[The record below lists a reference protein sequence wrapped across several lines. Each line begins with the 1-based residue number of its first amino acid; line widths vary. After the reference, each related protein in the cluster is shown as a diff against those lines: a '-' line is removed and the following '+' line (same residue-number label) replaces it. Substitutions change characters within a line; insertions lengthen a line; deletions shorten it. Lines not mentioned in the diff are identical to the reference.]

1 LCDQAFACACFCCTL
16 VIRSDDHND
25 QLLPLFVPLLD
36 SMPVVAVRALLH
48 MRTDVCVR
56 ESTRKV
62 IDSSGLQEKAMQV
75 LPPLD
80 TPNKQKAVSQL
91 CEFCTS
97 AQLAQWIP
105 LLLPFLERNSIS
117 GLQFVLPI
125 FSRIMDRGPSESE
138 VLLQFDLSDRLVQ
151 LLRQHSHPDLQLNTL
166 VLCVNLA
173 KHFAGAEALLRARLL
188 HPNKKVLERLLFDD
202 DPNLAD
208 WALHLLQPL
217 SSKCPR
223 ELLTDYA
230 LGCMQ
235 RMLASDVALRHR
247 TTAVSTVSLVV
258 QAAKQPHQRRLL
270 IHSGVIEG
278 LLHLINPQYRRSNK
292 DILSMLATALE
303 WAESGC
309 DPTSP
314 RMHRWCQTIAE
325 SRVKL
330 AAMEGQP
337 SAN

>member
-1 LCDQAFACACFCCTL
+1 M
-16 VIRSDDHND
+16 IRSDDHND
-25 QLLPLFVPLLD
+25 QLLPLFVSLLD
-36 SMPVVAVRALLH
+36 SMPLVAIRALLH
-48 MRTDVCVR
+48 MRTGLCVR
-56 ESTRKV
+56 GSTRKV

-188 HPNKKVLERLLFDD
+188 HPNKGVLERLLFDSGD
-202 DPNLAD
+202 DPNLPN
-208 WALHLLQPL
+208 WTLHLLQQL

-230 LGCMQ
+230 LGCIQ
-235 RMLASDVALRHR
+235 RMLASDVALRR
-247 TTAVSTVSLVV
+247 RPTAVSTVQAVV
-258 QAAKQPHQRRLL
+258 QAAKQPHQQQLL
-270 IHSGVIEG
+270 ITSGVIEG
-278 LLHLINPQYRRSNK
+278 LLRLIVPQCAGTNA
-292 DILSMLATALE
+292 DIVSILATALE
-303 WAESGC
+303 WPESGC

-314 RMHRWCQTIAE
+314 RMQRWCQTIAE
-325 SRVKL
+325 SPDKL
-330 AAMEGQP
+330 AALEGQP
-337 SAN
+337 SAH